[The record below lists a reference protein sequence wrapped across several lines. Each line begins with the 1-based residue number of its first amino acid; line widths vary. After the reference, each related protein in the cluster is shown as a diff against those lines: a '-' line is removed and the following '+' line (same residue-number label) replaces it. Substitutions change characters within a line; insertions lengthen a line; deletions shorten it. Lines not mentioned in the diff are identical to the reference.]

1 MRLRASAP
9 LVHSKILSPL
19 HASECKIPHAAAE
32 CNLTGV
38 LSHARTQ
45 YKPYSPTVIHAVRAP
60 SHLPAAF
67 RETFEPT
74 TFRETLIGS
83 PAIRDR
89 VSAPLH
95 RAGSFHW
102 KERRGVVLRAGLEDH
117 SDLVEAAQQ
126 TGEHVGSAI
135 EGGAENFEKSAE
147 AVLGAA
153 AAAGAFAGQFGKVV
167 GKATSLVRDAYGP
180 QVEDEI
186 TESEESAPTEVLG
199 QVKEVAGAIKAG
211 VLDALQ
217 EEGPSGESR
226 LDALKAGIDGISD
239 EVKLAASQAGLT
251 AVAAAAA
258 ALKKETGKPSATEL
272 VEQPTTSTAGERK
285 RAEED
290 KMSSNGA
297 VASHKGATEEKP
309 TGTSQSTSADPV
321 LNDLAEKKGTQKVES
336 LVASHLKQEVSDTR
350 LAPGADA
357 PKQESNGEGPAVVVV
372 DALKERL
379 ADFAGGVEEEI
390 KKEQAE
396 RAAEKEE
403 KRGESKRTPKAEAQ
417 KKRDDNEKDA
427 RGKGSW
433 GGLSRQQ
440 GATRVRVGRERHIP
454 VNKADLIPAMREL
467 FRDPEEAAGFVAVCT
482 SVESI
487 LHAEHQVGRIWCLW
501 KEAEGVV
508 TAILLL
514 VIGGRAARSR
524 IATRDSVKIQ
534 HN

>member
-9 LVHSKILSPL
+9 LVDSKILSPL
-19 HASECKIPHAAAE
+19 HANPRKIPHIAAE
-32 CNLTGV
+32 CNTRRV
-38 LSHARTQ
+38 FSRARSQ
-45 YKPYSPTVIHAVRAP
+45 YKPYSPPVTRAP
-60 SHLPAAF
+60 SHLPAPF
-67 RETFEPT
+67 RDTFEPA
-74 TFRETLIGS
+74 TFRKTLTGS
-83 PAIRDR
+83 PAAR
-89 VSAPLH
+89 VRISAPLY
-95 RAGSFHW
+95 RSGSFHW

-126 TGEHVGSAI
+126 TGDHVGSAI

-153 AAAGAFAGQFGKVV
+153 AAAGAFAGRFGKVV

-199 QVKEVAGAIKAG
+199 QVKEVAGVIKSG

-226 LDALKAGIDGISD
+226 LDALKAGVDGISD

-272 VEQPTTSTAGERK
+272 AERPTTSTADK
-285 RAEED
+285 REATEED
-290 KMSSNGA
+290 GTSSNGA
-297 VASHKGATEEKP
+297 VASHKGATEGKP
-309 TGTSQSTSADPV
+309 TGTRQSSLTNPV
-321 LNDLAEKKGTQKVES
+321 PTGIVEKKGTQTVES
-336 LVASHLKQEVSDTR
+336 LVASHLKNEISNAQ

-357 PKQESNGEGPAVVVV
+357 SKQGSNGEGIGVVVV

-390 KKEQAE
+390 KRKQAE
-396 RAAEKEE
+396 RAAEEE

-417 KKRDDNEKDA
+417 KKRDDIEKDA
-427 RGKGSW
+427 RGRGKRSR

-467 FRDPEEAAGFVAVCT
+467 FWDAEEAAGFVAVCT

-487 LHAEHQVGRIWCLW
+487 LHAEHQVGKGLML
-501 KEAEGVV
+501 EE
-508 TAILLL
+508 
-514 VIGGRAARSR
+514 
-524 IATRDSVKIQ
+524 
-534 HN
+534 